1 MPLPAPGLLAL
12 LLPAL
17 LLANLPAAASADT
30 GADAEALR
38 CFELRDAN
46 PAGAVKVA
54 EAALAA
60 PGIGEES
67 RIKLLAC
74 LGRSAALAGDAVK
87 AEAAVS
93 RMAALLAARQVPPEF
108 ALRALSNA
116 GATLHTLGRIGPALE
131 YYARAYEAARQSES
145 DLAQVAMLSNV
156 ASIHSEALEAYDEAE
171 AYYARAAAVQQR
183 AGEADAL
190 LPYNRGSNYR
200 RMGRVDDALAALAA
214 AERAAGDTGQEVLL
228 QRARAERLVLE
239 TLQAPGTGDADAAH
253 RQLLEIAQRQ
263 RALEDTTGAAGTLLR
278 LSDLALRRGDPADAL
293 AQAQRAGELLPKT
306 GVLAEHREA
315 LAAQLA
321 ALTALER
328 WREALDASE
337 ALRALEG
344 AHARGVELGALASLQ
359 AKLEDTHSGEE
370 LQRLQEERR
379 VEALQMAHAA
389 RLRNGALVGVGAL
402 IVLGAAFV
410 WYQRGVTARL
420 RRLST
425 IDGLTGLL
433 NRRAA
438 SRQLEL
444 EGPGPARGARRNVVF
459 LIDIDH
465 FKSRNDRH
473 GHAAGD
479 AVLKAVA
486 RELRACSR
494 PGDVVARWGG
504 EEFLVGCRALDL
516 AGACAVAQRLREA
529 AASAGPGG
537 AGEGDTLSVSIGFA
551 SHPFCPQSPTAPDWQ
566 DALSVADRALYAAKH
581 GGRDAWVGVWGHDD
595 CRVPVADLLADPAAH
610 AGRGHIEVVSSR
622 QPVEWQPRA

>member
-1 MPLPAPGLLAL
+1 MPYPASGLLAL

-17 LLANLPAAASADT
+17 LLAPLSAAADADASAE
-30 GADAEALR
+30 AEALR

-54 EAALAA
+54 EAALAT
-60 PGIGEES
+60 PRIGEEA

-74 LGRSAALAGDAVK
+74 LGRSAALAGDADT
-87 AEAAVS
+87 AEAAIA
-93 RMAALLAARQVPPEF
+93 RIAALLADRPMPPEF

-131 YYARAYEAARQSES
+131 YYARAYEAARQSDS

-156 ASIHSEALEAYDEAE
+156 ASIHSEALDAYDQAE
-171 AYYARAAAVQQR
+171 AYYARAAAVQRR
-183 AGEADAL
+183 AGQSDAL

-200 RMGRVDDALAALAA
+200 RMGRVEDALAAFVD
-214 AERAAGDTGQEVLL
+214 AERVAADAGQEVIL
-228 QRARAERLVLE
+228 QRARGERLALE
-239 TLQAPGTGDADAAH
+239 ASSAADAEAA
-253 RQLLEIAQRQ
+253 RSQLLEIAERQ
-263 RALEDTTGAAGTLLR
+263 RELEDATGAAGTLLR
-278 LSDLALRRGDPADAL
+278 LSHLALRSGDPADAL
-293 AQAQRAGELLPKT
+293 AQARRAGELLPKT
-306 GVLAEHREA
+306 GFVTEQRES
-315 LAAQLA
+315 LVAQLA
-321 ALTALER
+321 ALTALDR
-328 WREALDASE
+328 WREALDVSE
-337 ALRALEG
+337 ALRALEA

-359 AKLEDTHSGEE
+359 AKLEDTHSSEE

-379 VEALQMAHAA
+379 IEVLRMAHAA

-402 IVLGAAFV
+402 VLLVAAFI

-420 RRLST
+420 RQLST

-438 SRQLEL
+438 SRQLEV

-479 AVLKAVA
+479 AVLKSVA

-504 EEFLVGCRALDL
+504 EEFLVGCRGLDL
-516 AGACAVAQRLREA
+516 PGACAMAERLRAA
-529 AASAGPGG
+529 AASAGTTGS
-537 AGEGDTLSVSIGFA
+537 GDGDALSVSIGFA
-551 SHPFCPQSPTAPDWQ
+551 SHPFCPQPTTTPDWQ

-595 CRVPVADLLADPAAH
+595 CRIPVAELLADPAAH
-610 AGRGHIEVVSSR
+610 AGLGHIEVVSSR
-622 QPVEWQPRA
+622 PPVEWQSRA